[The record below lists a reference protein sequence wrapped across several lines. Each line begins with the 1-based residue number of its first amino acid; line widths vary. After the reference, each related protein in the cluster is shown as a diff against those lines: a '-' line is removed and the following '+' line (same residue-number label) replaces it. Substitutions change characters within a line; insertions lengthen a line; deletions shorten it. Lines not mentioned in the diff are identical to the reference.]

1 MQDELVD
8 LVRRAGSQILEVY
21 DTEFEVKTKIDSSP
35 VTQADLRAHRVI
47 VDGLSVLAG
56 GLPIISEESD
66 PPEFKTRKTWSR
78 YWLVDPLDGTKEFVK
93 RNGEFTVN
101 IALIES
107 NTPVLGV
114 VGVPVHDEVFF
125 GDVKSGIAYKETPK
139 GRISLRT
146 RAVSEASRLTVVSS
160 RSHGGERLQTHL
172 NSLADTFGVFE
183 QKPVGSSLKFCILA
197 EGEADYYP
205 RLGPTSEWDI
215 AAAQALLV
223 AAGGAVW
230 RFDGE
235 PLEYNTK
242 DSLLNPDFIAV
253 GDASFDWK
261 HRLPPFPPA

>member
-8 LVRRAGSQILEVY
+8 LVRRAGSEILEIY
-21 DTEFEVKTKIDSSP
+21 ETEFEVETKIDSSP
-35 VTQADLRAHRVI
+35 LTQADLRAHRVI
-47 VDGLSVLAG
+47 VDGLSALAG

-66 PPEFKTRKTWSR
+66 PPDFETRKTWSR

-101 IALIES
+101 IALIER
-107 NTPVLGV
+107 NAPVLGV
-114 VGVPVHDEVFF
+114 VGVPVREEVFF
-125 GDVKSGIAYKETPK
+125 GDVKLGVAFKETK
-139 GRISLRT
+139 RGRISLKT
-146 RAVSEASRLTVVSS
+146 RGLTEARKLIVVSS
-160 RSHGGERLQTHL
+160 RSHGGARLQTHL
-172 NSLADTFGVFE
+172 NSVADTFGGIE
-183 QKPVGSSLKFCILA
+183 QKSVGSSLKFCILA

-215 AAAQALLV
+215 AAAQALLI
-223 AAGGAVW
+223 ASGGAVW

-261 HRLPPFPPA
+261 HRLPPFPSA